1 MTSYK
6 GRLLVSSSKAT
17 IAPLLHSTIISACSS
32 ALASRDAFTIAL
44 SGGSLP
50 SFLASLSGS
59 FAEAKV
65 DPQFNKWHVILADER
80 CVPST
85 GPNSDDSNLRSC
97 REKFSDA
104 SGIPTNQIYGIDESL
119 LSGMDADPAG
129 CTDRIATSYQDEV
142 VTYVLSKSG
151 GMLDLALLGFGPD
164 GHTCSLFPDHD
175 LLREDTKLVAG
186 IVDSPKPP
194 PQRIT
199 LTLRVLNGGL
209 TRRVV
214 FCGAG
219 GSKGPILRAVFATN
233 VDLEALKQGG
243 IDNPDGLVLTYAD
256 PAPYP
261 CGMVR
266 PEGGGGSIGSN
277 EPVVDWVVDKD
288 AAEGM
293 GTAGGGGEC
302 KL

>member
-32 ALASRDAFTIAL
+32 ALASRDVFTIAL

-50 SFLASLSGS
+50 SFLASLSES
-59 FAEAKV
+59 FADAKV
-65 DPQFNKWHVILADER
+65 DPQFDKWHVILADER

-97 REKFSDA
+97 REKFVDA
-104 SGIPTNQIYGIDESL
+104 SGIPTDHIYGIDESQ

-129 CTDRIATSYQDEV
+129 CTNGIARSYQDEV
-142 VTYVLSKSG
+142 VTPVLSKSG

-199 LTLRVLNGGL
+199 LTLRVLNGGM

-219 GSKGPILRAVFATN
+219 GSKGPILRAVFATG
-233 VDLEALKQGG
+233 VDLKAFKQGG
-243 IDNPDGLVLTYAD
+243 IDHPDGLEITYAD
-256 PAPYP
+256 PAPFP

-266 PEGGGGSIGSN
+266 PGGSGNNN

-293 GTAGGGGEC
+293 GIAGGGGEC

>member
-1 MTSYK
+1 MA
-6 GRLLVSSSKAT
+6 SSKAT
-17 IAPLLHSTIISACSS
+17 IGPLLHSTVISACTS
-32 ALASRDAFTIAL
+32 ALASRDVFTIAL

-50 SFLASLSGS
+50 SFLTSISES
-59 FAEAKV
+59 FAEANV

-97 REKFSDA
+97 REKFLDT
-104 SGIPTNQIYGIDESL
+104 SGIPMDQIYGIDESL
-119 LSGMDADPAG
+119 LAGMDADPVG
-129 CTDRIATSYQDEV
+129 CTDRIAKSYQDEV
-142 VTYVLSKSG
+142 VTPVLSKGG

-164 GHTCSLFPDHD
+164 GHTCSLFPGHD
-175 LLREDTKLVAG
+175 LLKEDTKLVAS

-199 LTLRVLNGGL
+199 LTLRILNGGM
-209 TRRVV
+209 TRKIV

-219 GSKGPILRAVFATN
+219 GSKGPILREVFSTETCN
-233 VDLEALKQGG
+233 DLDTLKQSG
-243 IDNPDGLVLTYAD
+243 IDNSDGVEVVYAD

-266 PEGGGGSIGSN
+266 PQTAD
-277 EPVVDWVVDKD
+277 EPVVDWVVDND
-288 AAEGM
+288 ALEGM
-293 GTAGGGGEC
+293 VAVGGSGGEC

>member
-1 MTSYK
+1 MSYK
-6 GRLLVSSSKAT
+6 GRLLVASSKAT
-17 IAPLLHSTIISACSS
+17 IAPLLHSTIISACSA
-32 ALASRDAFTIAL
+32 ALASRDVFTVAL

-50 SFLASLSGS
+50 SFLASLSES
-59 FAEAKV
+59 FAKANV
-65 DPQFNKWHVILADER
+65 DPQFDKWHVILADER

-97 REKFSDA
+97 REEFLDA
-104 SGIPTNQIYGIDESL
+104 SEIPRDQIYGIDESL
-119 LSGMDADPAG
+119 LADMHADPMG
-129 CTDRIATSYQDEV
+129 CTNRIAKSYQDEV
-142 VTYVLSKSG
+142 VSPVLFKSG

-164 GHTCSLFPDHD
+164 GHTCSLFPGHD
-175 LLREDTKLVAG
+175 LLKECSKLVAG
-186 IVDSPKPP
+186 IVDSPKQP

-199 LTLRVLNGGL
+199 LTFRVLKGGM

-219 GSKGPILRAVFATN
+219 SSKGPILRAVFTTDIDPKA
-233 VDLEALKQGG
+233 LEQSG
-243 IDNPDGLVLTYAD
+243 IDNADGLEVAYSD

-266 PEGGGGSIGSN
+266 PQTTDAK
-277 EPVVDWVVDKD
+277 PVVEWVVDKD
-288 AAEGM
+288 ALEGM
-293 GTAGGGGEC
+293 VAVGGSGGEC

>member
-1 MTSYK
+1 MPSYK
-6 GRLLVSSSKAT
+6 GRLLVASSKAT
-17 IAPLLHSTIISACSS
+17 IGPLLHPTVISACVD
-32 ALASRDAFTIAL
+32 ALASRNVFTIAL

-50 SFLASLSGS
+50 SFLASLSES

-85 GPNSDDSNLRSC
+85 GKNSDDSNLRSC
-97 REKFSDA
+97 REKFLAA
-104 SGIPTNQIYGIDESL
+104 SGIPMDQIYGIDGSL
-119 LSGMDADPAG
+119 LANMDADPVG
-129 CTDRIATSYQDEV
+129 CTDRIAKAYQDEV
-142 VTYVLSKSG
+142 VTPVLSKSG

-164 GHTCSLFPDHD
+164 GHTCSLFPGHD
-175 LLREDTKLVAG
+175 LLKENNKLVAG
-186 IVDSPKPP
+186 IVDAPKPP

-199 LTLRVLNGGL
+199 LTFRVLNGGM

-219 GSKGPILRAVFATN
+219 SSKGPILRAVFATDN
-233 VDLEALKQGG
+233 DLDTLKQSE
-243 IDNPDGLVLTYAD
+243 IDSVDGVEVVYAD

-266 PEGGGGSIGSN
+266 PQTDDKL
-277 EPVVDWVVDKD
+277 VVDWVVDKD
-288 AAEGM
+288 ALEGM
-293 GTAGGGGEC
+293 LAVVGSVGEC

>member
-1 MTSYK
+1 MSSYSYR

-17 IAPLLHSTIISACSS
+17 LAPLLHSTVISACAS
-32 ALASRDAFTIAL
+32 ALASRGVFTVAL

-50 SFLASLSGS
+50 SFLASLSES
-59 FAEAKV
+59 FADAGV
-65 DPQFNKWHVILADER
+65 DPQFDKWHVILADER

-85 GPNSDDSNLRSC
+85 GPNSNDSNLRSC
-97 REKFSDA
+97 REEFLDA
-104 SGIPTNQIYGIDESL
+104 AGIPTGQIYGIDESL
-119 LSGMDADPAG
+119 LADMDADPAG
-129 CTDRIATSYQDEV
+129 CTDRIAKSYQEKV
-142 VTYVLSKSG
+142 VTPILTKSG

-164 GHTCSLFPDHD
+164 GHTCSLFPDHV
-175 LLREDTKLVAG
+175 LLKEDTELVAG
-186 IVDSPKPP
+186 IVNSPKPP

-199 LTLRVLNGGL
+199 LTLPVLNGGK

-219 GSKGPILRAVFATN
+219 GSKGPILRAVFAT
-233 VDLEALKQGG
+233 G
-243 IDNPDGLVLTYAD
+243 IDLKASGMDNADGLEVTYAE

-266 PEGGGGSIGSN
+266 PQTDNGN
-277 EPVVDWVVDKD
+277 EPVVDWVVDRD

-293 GTAGGGGEC
+293 VAAGDGVEC